1 VLVSHGNIRVAGEV
15 EDLLAAHRVLT
26 GPASESERIAQPLN
40 VVHASR
46 TASQAHLFVRGDSTP
61 NPVPPGWEAR
71 SVTLEELTMA
81 YLRESGAATSS
92 PPTRGWGDE
101 SPEVTR

>member
-1 VLVSHGNIRVAGEV
+1 M
-15 EDLLAAHRVLT
+15 
-26 GPASESERIAQPLN
+26 
-40 VVHASR
+40 HASSA
-46 TASQAHLFVRGDSTP
+46 ASLGHLLIRGDSTA

-92 PPTRGWGDE
+92 GPARGSGTD
-101 SPEVTR
+101 SSEVTR